1 MPAPTPDVPALRGV
15 ADVMTPED
23 TAEALDSYVKTVSAA
38 PNQHSIFVAAE
49 TAAQSLIG
57 HRLFTI
63 MRFDAAHMVVE
74 RVYSSNPEAYP
85 IGGRKPKRDSEWR
98 RRVLEQG
105 EVFIGHDSDDIRWVF
120 DDSALIL
127 SLGLTAVLNIPIKSE
142 GRVVGTMNMLDQ
154 SAHYKAQD
162 AEIGA
167 VIAGQLA
174 SVIDVRSPASG

>member
-1 MPAPTPDVPALRGV
+1 MPAPTRDVPALRGG
-15 ADVMTPED
+15 ADVMTPENAAD
-23 TAEALDSYVKTVSAA
+23 VLNSYAETVSAA
-38 PNQHSIFVAAE
+38 LNEHTIFFAAE

-57 HRLFTI
+57 HRLFTV

-98 RRVLEQG
+98 RRVLEKG

-127 SLGLTAVLNIPIKSE
+127 SLGLTAVLNVPIKSE

-154 SAHYKAQD
+154 TAHYKVQD

-167 VIAGQLA
+167 VIADALA
-174 SVIDVRSPASG
+174 NVVDARSPASG